1 MNRLLF
7 SRYLLV
13 ILILSHASLSWSQ
26 LAIAPANP
34 VTTESEPLA
43 HVTVKLPVRLYWGY
57 LVVVEA
63 SIGNIGK
70 LNFLVDTGS
79 YPSVIDQKIA
89 RRLGLA
95 ERLARVNVS
104 DRTVETRLV
113 VLPSLLVGPIH
124 AQALPVLSEDLSFLQ
139 KAVGRKVDGV
149 VGLDVLRKSSFSIN
163 YRSKEMLF
171 GAVED
176 MSFSAPFETDT
187 PVVTVGMEFQNRKFR
202 LVVDSAGPHLML
214 FQSRIP
220 ASIGLQEIGREAVSD
235 RGGTFH
241 CKKVQ
246 IAEVHLGKETIGAQ
260 IAFVA
265 NDRKDDGDN
274 FDGVLGMRGPHF
286 WKVAF
291 DFKQRRFSWER

>member
-1 MNRLLF
+1 MNRLRF

-171 GAVED
+171 GAVEE

-214 FQSRIP
+214 FQSRMP

-235 RGGTFH
+235 RGGTFQ

-246 IAEVHLGKETIGAQ
+246 IAAVHLGKETIGAQ

>member
-1 MNRLLF
+1 MTRSLLSF
-7 SRYLLV
+7 CFLV
-13 ILILSHASLSWSQ
+13 VLTLSHVNLGWSQ
-26 LAIAPANP
+26 DAVSNRTKPGTKSLAQG
-34 VTTESEPLA
+34 L
-43 HVTVKLPVRLYWGY
+43 VKVPIRIYWGY
-57 LVVVEA
+57 MVIVEGSA
-63 SIGNIGK
+63 GNLEK
-70 LNFLVDTGS
+70 LNFLVDTGA
-79 YPSVIDQKIA
+79 YPSVIDRKIA
-89 RRLGLA
+89 DHLGLTGQP
-95 ERLARVNVS
+95 ARVNVS
-104 DRTVETRLV
+104 NQTVETRLV

-124 AQALPVLSEDLSFLQ
+124 AQSLPVLSEDLSFLQ

-171 GAVED
+171 GTVEG
-176 MSFSAPFETDT
+176 MTFSAPFETDT
-187 PVVTVGMEFQNRKFR
+187 PVVTVGMEFQNRKLR

-214 FQSRIP
+214 FQSRMP
-220 ASIGLQEIGREAVSD
+220 ASVGLQEVGTETVSD
-235 RGGTFH
+235 AGGTFQ
-241 CKKVQ
+241 CKKVR